1 MEDKIEVLV
10 FSDKSAE
17 IQCPSCNSTLMFCTM
32 CDVKCVGCP
41 NCRGLLIDGATFGQ
55 ITQFLRSQ
63 YRGPIRI
70 PTPPSEVALKMKRQC
85 PACNAVLDTHPYY
98 GPGNVV
104 IDACRE
110 CELVWLDQ
118 KELAQIVMAP
128 GRR

>member
-10 FSDKSAE
+10 FSDRSAE
-17 IQCPSCNSTLMFCTM
+17 ILCPSCYKTLMFCTM
-32 CDVKCVGCP
+32 CDVKSVGCP
-41 NCRGLLIDGATFGQ
+41 GCRGLLIDGAAFGQ
-55 ITQFLRSQ
+55 ITQSLRAQ
-63 YRGPIRI
+63 YCGPNKI
-70 PTPPSEVALKMKRQC
+70 PTPPAEDTLKVQRQC
-85 PACNAVLDTHPYY
+85 PACNGVMDTHRYY

-104 IDACRE
+104 IDACPV